1 MNYVYDFGDY
11 WEHRIKVEKTLAP
24 VPELALPLCVGGAS
38 ATPPEDCGGVPGY
51 AEFVQAMADPDHP
64 EHAEMSE
71 WIGQPWDPAA
81 FERRQRELLAARTS
95 SSDRQ

>member
-24 VPELALPLCVGGAS
+24 DPEMELPLCVDGAG

-51 AEFVQAMADPDHP
+51 AEFVQAMADPDHA
-64 EHAEMSE
+64 EHDNMAE
-71 WIGQPWDPAA
+71 WIGRHLGSCGLRHHPGNDW
-81 FERRQRELLAARTS
+81 LA
-95 SSDRQ
+95 QIKL